1 MIKLKENM
9 PIDNNTTF
17 PPPHIITKIPD
28 SPPQQ
33 ETNPLAMVAIGSIL
47 EETCCDNQQVV
58 DLLHIVQMVTYN
70 NIMSSRSMN
79 ELFMRTNFAI

>member
-1 MIKLKENM
+1 M

-47 EETCCDNQQVV
+47 EETCCDNQRFYTICVAH
-58 DLLHIVQMVTYN
+58 L
-70 NIMSSRSMN
+70 S
-79 ELFMRTNFAI
+79 F